1 MPHSTPHSQA
11 LPVFL
16 LLCAGRRCGLPAALR
31 VRWAA
36 RASASGTALQ
46 AVHGVAALTSTA
58 VIPAPRM
65 PPQHDSDRLG
75 HRTRA
80 PTVRPPRS
88 ARRPPAASSRAA
100 AWPESRTRARPNFAL
115 FPPAFVSRKQQ
126 RWCVTRQ
133 PWRTRAS
140 PPRCAGAVAADLRA
154 LAQGPWWRERSSTGL
169 MAPPSSF
176 WRGAAALDARAAGD
190 CCITSRACCAQEAAG
205 CERGRKQHESGC

>member
-88 ARRPPAASSRAA
+88 ACRCLAGVKNPRAPELRPLPPCLCQQEAAKMVRYAA
-100 AWPESRTRARPNFAL
+100 AVENESKSAKVRGGRGRRSPGPRPGTVVARTQQYRLDGSSKQLLEGRSGAGCPGSRRLLHHQQGLLRAGGSRLRARPETA
-115 FPPAFVSRKQQ
+115 
-126 RWCVTRQ
+126 
-133 PWRTRAS
+133 
-140 PPRCAGAVAADLRA
+140 
-154 LAQGPWWRERSSTGL
+154 
-169 MAPPSSF
+169 
-176 WRGAAALDARAAGD
+176 
-190 CCITSRACCAQEAAG
+190 
-205 CERGRKQHESGC
+205 